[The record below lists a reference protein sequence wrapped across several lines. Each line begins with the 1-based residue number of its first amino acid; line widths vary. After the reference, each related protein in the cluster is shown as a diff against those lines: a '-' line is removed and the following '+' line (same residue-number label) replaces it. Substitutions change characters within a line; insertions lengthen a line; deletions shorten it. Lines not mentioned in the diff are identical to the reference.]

1 MIHTGAPRAGK
12 SVHPFLAK
20 LRKPVC
26 CGVLLRSVQRKLL
39 IYLRASPVILEHTVR
54 NPGSS
59 GGRLERTGRAAQVA
73 AIAIRSR
80 ERPLI
85 SMSMYSCPA
94 RPHCPSP
101 EQPAFGDVGLLD
113 ERVAFDL
120 VGELFRALFV
130 YVGQYDPRALLHHRS
145 AMARPIPAPAP
156 VAMARFPSSRLT
168 PYRPCVRAP
177 LPLFVTPRIIAVWLG
192 PRKRAARE
200 CCVPAKSYAPCTIG
214 GATPIRGEHTVH
226 PGRRPAAMEPILN
239 GGHAVSQHVV
249 VPAIGGFRVYYAGK
263 GCENVWCQ
271 PSV

>member
-1 MIHTGAPRAGK
+1 
-12 SVHPFLAK
+12 
-20 LRKPVC
+20 
-26 CGVLLRSVQRKLL
+26 
-39 IYLRASPVILEHTVR
+39 
-54 NPGSS
+54 
-59 GGRLERTGRAAQVA
+59 
-73 AIAIRSR
+73 
-80 ERPLI
+80 
-85 SMSMYSCPA
+85 MSMYSCPA
-94 RPHCPSP
+94 RPRCPSP

-177 LPLFVTPRIIAVWLG
+177 LPLLVTARIIAVWLG

-226 PGRRPAAMEPILN
+226 PGRRPAAHGAHTKRRTCRLAARGCTGDRRFSRLLCGQRLRKRM
-239 GGHAVSQHVV
+239 VSAFCIAADALRAMRFVETTK
-249 VPAIGGFRVYYAGK
+249 PGPCSIAAL
-263 GCENVWCQ
+263 
-271 PSV
+271 